1 MRRRFS
7 TDLFYYL
14 QILFTP
20 KYISLLLPL
29 LLFSTG
35 IKGQEIYLEIQ
46 GEDSLE
52 TATIQQIGYQEKHDA
67 IKTMKLAAQQV
78 KEELQHIGYIN
89 LQTDSL
95 QKVNDSLY
103 NSQFKLGR
111 KYSAVKVYYD
121 AEALPYKDINRL
133 GLAGTSEY
141 FILPFNQTEQILQEL
156 SVTIANRGRPFSTL
170 SLTEILPNEEDQLEA
185 HLQITY
191 SDFRVVD
198 SIVIKG
204 YEKFPRSFIK
214 HFSRIKTGQAF
225 NKSELDKKTEEL
237 KSLDFVNI
245 SRNPE
250 ILFTKEQTILYMYLE
265 KRNSNRFEG
274 FLGFS
279 TNEETGKFELDG
291 DISLAL
297 KNNLNYGESLTI
309 KYKNTGND
317 QQHFNAQ
324 AKLPFMFSSPLGLKL
339 SLDLFKQDSSYTTTA
354 QTAAITYQI
363 NSKLEME
370 AGYKFKSSNN
380 LQGNTTVIGA
390 SFENFESNFATVG
403 MEYLDRNTTNPL
415 FPFKT
420 NLNLILGV
428 GKRSREGES
437 DNQQSIEFAGE
448 HIFELDERNSF
459 LLANKTAVLF
469 SENYLSNELFR
480 FGGIHSVRGFE
491 ENSLRASLFSGIQ
504 TEYRFLLSPNLYAH
518 TIIDYAHLENATN
531 TEKTNFYGIGF
542 GLGLETKA
550 GLLKVAFANGKTDGE
565 SFKFEHTKVHI
576 SLQASF

>member
-1 MRRRFS
+1 
-7 TDLFYYL
+7 
-14 QILFTP
+14 LFTP
-20 KYISLLLPL
+20 KYISIFL
-29 LLFSTG
+29 LLFLFAIG
-35 IKGQEIYLEIQ
+35 IKGQEIALEIQ
-46 GEDSLE
+46 GKDSLE
-52 TATIQQIGYQEKHDA
+52 TTIIDQINYQKKHEVLKTIRTEVEQVNGKLQQ
-67 IKTMKLAAQQV
+67 
-78 KEELQHIGYIN
+78 IGYIN
-89 LQTDSL
+89 LQVNPL
-95 QKVNDSLY
+95 KKVNDSLY
-103 NSQFKLGR
+103 LSQFKLGE

-121 AEALPYKDINRL
+121 KASLPFESIKRM
-133 GLAGTSEY
+133 GLSGNSEY
-141 FILPFNQTEQILQEL
+141 FTLPFNQAEEILQQL
-156 SVTIANRGRPFSTL
+156 SITITDLGRPFSTL
-170 SLTEILPNEEDQLEA
+170 SLTEIQPNDDGQLEA
-185 HLQITY
+185 QLQIIS

-198 SIVIKG
+198 SIIIKG
-204 YEKFPRSFIK
+204 YEKFPKSFIK
-214 HFSRIKTGQAF
+214 HFSRIKTGQVF

-250 ILFTKEQTILYMYLE
+250 VLFTEDQTILYMYLE
-265 KRNSNRFEG
+265 KQNSNRFEG

-279 TNEETGKFELDG
+279 TDEETGKFELDG

-297 KNNLNYGESLTI
+297 KNNLNYGESLII

-324 AKLPFMFSSPLGLKL
+324 AKLPFLFSSPVGLKL

-354 QTAAITYQI
+354 QTAAITYQV
-363 NSKLEME
+363 NSKIEIE
-370 AGYKFKSSNN
+370 GGYKYKSSNN
-380 LQGNTTVIGA
+380 LLENSTVIGA
-390 SFENFESNFATVG
+390 NFENFESNFATFG
-403 MEYLDRNTTNPL
+403 IEFLDRSLNNPL

-420 NLNLILGV
+420 NLNLNIGV
-428 GKRSREGES
+428 GKRDREAES
-437 DNQQSIEFAGE
+437 DSQQSVEFAGE
-448 HIFELDERNSF
+448 HIFELDQRNSF
-459 LLANKTAVLF
+459 LLSNKTAVLF
-469 SENYLSNELFR
+469 SKNYLSNELFR

-504 TEYRFLLSPNLYAH
+504 TEYRFLLSPSLYAH

-531 TEKTNFYGIGF
+531 SEKNNFYGIGF